1 MKPKKSYHVSVV
13 IRRMAAHM
21 WKQDKAQYGRIAA
34 YTVVA
39 AVYPFLAVFLPKI
52 AIGVLEQGGADAA
65 KRLVLS
71 MAGYFLAAGILVVLV
86 RYLDAY
92 ISTRNMRIRLLYLG
106 ELSDRIQTM
115 DYCHHEN
122 AGFFEE
128 YQKGMNA
135 GSNNSNG
142 IEGLY
147 NKLSQIGAKLLTL
160 IGMVI
165 MAGALSPV
173 LLLSL
178 IVHVAV
184 ILWTS
189 KLTHDYEYS
198 KKEEMAKAGRRIGY
212 YQRTTQDFS
221 YGKDIRIFNLRK
233 RIMDNYQEE
242 INAHQRLFAS
252 IKNREF
258 LLGLCGIVTL
268 LISNV
273 LTYGILVQNVL
284 HGMSVSSF
292 TMYTAMVVS
301 LMALML
307 EFGKDLAFIW
317 NEGEYVNDFYRLL
330 DAPLVVEGEKTAAD
344 VLKRE
349 TKTVYSAAKPRDK
362 HWKAGAKA
370 GNHNTLELVFDHVT
384 FRYPGT
390 EKNIFTDLNFTIHS
404 GERLAVVGVN
414 GAGKS
419 TLVKL
424 MTGLFAPTEGH
435 IYVNGV
441 DITTMKK
448 SELYSLYSAV
458 FQEVNVL
465 AFSIR
470 ENVAC
475 ASEHVDDERVKT
487 ALEKVGLWKK
497 VEGFEHGL
505 DQMMLKVIDENGT
518 DFSGGERQKLS
529 IARGLYKDAAMVIMD
544 EPTAALDALA
554 EAEIYENFSSL
565 VEGKTAVYISH
576 RLASTRFCDKIALFD
591 ADGLAEYGNHEE
603 LMEQKGKYYEMFMIQ
618 GKYYQEDA
626 VEKAAASLEQPAMN

>member
-1 MKPKKSYHVSVV
+1 MENNKKKIKKSYNVFAV
-13 IRRMAAHM
+13 IKRMMKHM
-21 WKQDKAQYGRIAA
+21 WEKDKAQYGRMAV
-34 YTVVA
+34 YTVIGA
-39 AVYPFLAVFLPKI
+39 LQPFLAVFLPKL
-52 AIGVLEQGGADAA
+52 AIGILEQGGEDAIRNLMIA
-65 KRLVLS
+65 
-71 MAGYFLAAGILVVLV
+71 MAGYFVAAGVIVTAV
-86 RYLDAY
+86 RYLSAY
-92 ISTRNMRIRLLYLG
+92 ISTRNMRIRIMYLG
-106 ELSDRIQTM
+106 ELSNRLQTM

-135 GSNNSNG
+135 GNGNVNG
-142 IEGLY
+142 IEGMY
-147 NKLSQIGAKLLTL
+147 NKLTTIGASFLTM
-160 IGMVI
+160 IGMVL

-178 IVHVAV
+178 VVHVAV

-198 KKEEMAKAGRRIGY
+198 KKEETSKAWRRLGY
-212 YQRTTQDFS
+212 YERTTLDFS
-221 YGKDIRIFNLRK
+221 YGKDIRIFNLRN
-233 RIMDNYQEE
+233 RIMDNYQAE
-242 INAHQRLFAS
+242 INAFVKLFAG
-252 IKNREF
+252 IKNKEF

-273 LTYGILVQNVL
+273 LTYGILVQEVIN
-284 HGMSVSSF
+284 GMPVSSF

-301 LMALML
+301 LMSLML
-307 EFGKDLAFIW
+307 ALGKDLAFIW

-330 DAPLVVEGEKTAAD
+330 DAPLVVEGERTAAEVFD
-344 VLKRE
+344 TTKVESGHKTLKQE
-349 TKTVYSAAKPRDK
+349 K
-362 HWKAGAKA
+362 
-370 GNHNTLELVFDHVT
+370 TLEIVFDHVT

-404 GERLAVVGVN
+404 GERLAIVGIN

-424 MTGLFAPTEGH
+424 MTGLFAPTEGT

-441 DITTMKK
+441 DITTLKK

-465 AFSIR
+465 AFTIR

-475 ASEHVDDERVKT
+475 ASENVDDERVKT
-487 ALEKVGLWKK
+487 ALDKVGLWNK
-497 VEGFEHGL
+497 VEYFENGL

-529 IARGLYKDAAMVIMD
+529 IARGLYKDAVMVIMD

-591 ADGLAEYGNHEE
+591 ANGLAEYGNHEE

-618 GKYYQEDA
+618 GKYYQKENA
-626 VEKAAASLEQPAMN
+626 EEAAAGKEMA

>member
-1 MKPKKSYHVSVV
+1 MEKTKKEPKKNYNVISV
-13 IRRMAAHM
+13 IKRMLVHM
-21 WKQDKAQYGRIAA
+21 WEQDRKQYGRLAV
-34 YTVVA
+34 YTLVG
-39 AVYPFLAVFLPKI
+39 AVYPFLGVFLPKI
-52 AIGVLEQGGADAA
+52 AIGILEKGGDNAIRD
-65 KRLVLS
+65 L
-71 MAGYFLAAGILVVLV
+71 FLAMAIYFVVAGILVTIV
-86 RYLDAY
+86 RYLAAY
-92 ISTRNMRIRLLYLG
+92 IQTRNMRIRIMYLG
-106 ELSDRIQTM
+106 ELSDRLQKI
-115 DYCHHEN
+115 DYCHHED
-122 AGFFEE
+122 AGFFEK
-128 YQKGMNA
+128 YQKAMNA
-135 GSNNSNG
+135 GNNNANG
-142 IEGLY
+142 IEGIY
-147 NKLSQIGAKLLTL
+147 NKLSGLLVTFLSLLGMVLLIGALNPILLVS
-160 IGMVI
+160 MV
-165 MAGALSPV
+165 
-173 LLLSL
+173 
-178 IVHVAV
+178 VHVAV

-198 KKEEMAKAGRRIGY
+198 KKEETSKAWRRMNY
-212 YQRTTQDFS
+212 YQKTTLDFS
-221 YGKDIRIFNLRK
+221 YGKDIRIFNVRK
-233 RIMDNYQEE
+233 RIMNNYQAE
-242 INAHQRLFAS
+242 IDAYVGLFAK

-273 LTYGILVQNVL
+273 LTYGILVQNVIN
-284 HGMSVSSF
+284 GMPVSSF

-301 LMALML
+301 LMNLML
-307 EFGKDLAFIW
+307 TFGKDLAFLW
-317 NEGEYVNDFYRLL
+317 NEGEYVHDFYKLL
-330 DAPLVVEGEKTAAD
+330 DEPSLIVEGDKTTAEVMNTTGLEK
-344 VLKRE
+344 K
-349 TKTVYSAAKPRDK
+349 
-362 HWKAGAKA
+362 
-370 GNHNTLELVFDHVT
+370 TLEIVFDHVT

-404 GERLAVVGVN
+404 GERLAIVGVN

-465 AFSIR
+465 AFTIR

-475 ASEHVDDERVKT
+475 ASEQVDDERVKE

-529 IARGLYKDAAMVIMD
+529 IARALYKDAAMVIMD

-591 ADGLAEYGNHEE
+591 ADGLAEYGNHDE
-603 LMEQKGKYYEMFMIQ
+603 LMEAKGKYYEMFMIQ
-618 GKYYQEDA
+618 GKYYQEENAEA
-626 VEKAAASLEQPAMN
+626 VREAAAGKEMA

>member
-1 MKPKKSYHVSVV
+1 MKKNKEKSKKNYNVFIV
-13 IRRMAAHM
+13 IKRMLKHM
-21 WKQDKAQYGRIAA
+21 WNQDRAQYGRIAF

-39 AVYPFLAVFLPKI
+39 AIYPFMGVFLPKI
-52 AIGVLEQGGADAA
+52 AIGILEQGGENAT
-65 KRLVLS
+65 RNLILT
-71 MAGYFLAAGILVVLV
+71 MAGYFVAAGVLV
-86 RYLDAY
+86 TLIKYLDAY
-92 ISTRNMRIRLLYLG
+92 ITTRNMRIRLLYLG
-106 ELSDRIQTM
+106 QLSNRLQTI

-135 GSNNSNG
+135 GNNNSNG

-147 NKLSQIGAKLLTL
+147 NKLAQLGAKLLTL

-178 IVHVAV
+178 VVHVVV

-198 KKEEMAKAGRRIGY
+198 KKEETSKAWRRLGY
-212 YQRTTQDFS
+212 YQRTTLDFS

-233 RIMDNYQEE
+233 RIMDNYQLELD
-242 INAHQRLFAS
+242 AYVKLFAG

-273 LTYGILVQNVL
+273 LTYGILVQNVIN
-284 HGMSVSSF
+284 GMSVSSF

-307 EFGKDLAFIW
+307 DFGRDLAFIR

-330 DAPLVVEGEKTAAD
+330 DASLVVEGEKTAAD
-344 VLKRE
+344 VLDN
-349 TKTVYSAAKPRDK
+349 DK
-362 HWKAGAKA
+362 EGK
-370 GNHNTLELVFDHVT
+370 TLEIVFDHVT

-390 EKNIFTDLNFTIHS
+390 EKNIFTDLNFKIHS
-404 GERLAVVGVN
+404 GERLAIVGIN

-424 MTGLFAPTEGH
+424 MTGLFAPTEGT
-435 IYVNGV
+435 IYINGV
-441 DITTMKK
+441 DITTIKK

-465 AFSIR
+465 AFTLR

-475 ASEHVDDERVKT
+475 ASENVDDERVKE
-487 ALEKVGLWKK
+487 ALDKVGLWKK
-497 VEGFEHGL
+497 IEGFDNGL

-529 IARGLYKDAAMVIMD
+529 IARGLYKNAAMVIMD

-603 LMEQKGKYYEMFMIQ
+603 LMELKGKYYEMFMIQ
-618 GKYYQEDA
+618 GKYYQEEHA
-626 VEKAAASLEQPAMN
+626 EAAREAAAGKEMA

>member
-1 MKPKKSYHVSVV
+1 MENNKEQTKKNYNVLAV
-13 IRRMAAHM
+13 IKRMLKHM
-21 WKQDKAQYGRIAA
+21 WQQDKKQYGRIAI
-34 YTVVA
+34 YSVVA
-39 AVYPFLAVFLPKI
+39 AIYHFMAVLLPKI
-52 AIGVLEQGGADAA
+52 AIGILEQGGENAIRNLILA
-65 KRLVLS
+65 
-71 MAGYFLAAGILVVLV
+71 MIGYFLAAGVLAVLV

-106 ELSDRIQTM
+106 ELANRLQTI

-122 AGFFEE
+122 AAFFEE

-135 GSNNSNG
+135 GNNNSNG

-147 NKLSQIGAKLLTL
+147 NKLSLIGAKLLTL
-160 IGMVI
+160 VGMVI

-178 IVHVAV
+178 VVHVAV

-198 KKEEMAKAGRRIGY
+198 KKEETSKAGRRIGY
-212 YQRTTQDFS
+212 YQKTTLDFS

-233 RIMDNYQEE
+233 RIMDNYQAE
-242 INAHQRLFAS
+242 IDAHLKLFAG

-258 LLGLCGIVTL
+258 LLSLCGIVTL
-268 LISNV
+268 LASNL

-284 HGMSVSSF
+284 DGMSVSSF
-292 TMYTAMVVS
+292 TMYTTMVVS

-307 EFGKDLAFIW
+307 DFGKDLAFIW
-317 NEGEYVNDFYRLL
+317 NEGEYVNDFYRML
-330 DAPLVVEGEKTAAD
+330 DAPLVIEGEKTAEE
-344 VLKRE
+344 VLKNSKKNI
-349 TKTVYSAAKPRDK
+349 T
-362 HWKAGAKA
+362 
-370 GNHNTLELVFDHVT
+370 TLEIIFDHVT

-404 GERLAVVGVN
+404 GERLAIVGVN

-435 IYVNGV
+435 IYINGV
-441 DITTMKK
+441 DITTLKK
-448 SELYSLYSAV
+448 RELYSLYSAV

-465 AFSIR
+465 AFTIR

-475 ASEHVDDERVKT
+475 TSEHVDDERVKT
-487 ALEKVGLWKK
+487 ALDKVGLWKK
-497 VEGFEHGL
+497 VEGFENGL

-603 LMEQKGKYYEMFMIQ
+603 LMEQRGKYYDMFMIQ
-618 GKYYQEDA
+618 GKYYQEENIEA
-626 VEKAAASLEQPAMN
+626 AKEAAAGKEMA

>member
-1 MKPKKSYHVSVV
+1 MENKKEQSKKSYNVFVV
-13 IRRMAAHM
+13 IKRMMVHM
-21 WKQDKAQYGRIAA
+21 WMQDKKQYGRMAV
-34 YTVVA
+34 YTVIG
-39 AVYPFLAVFLPKI
+39 AVYPFLSVFLPKI
-52 AIGVLEQGGADAA
+52 AIGILEQGGENAIRNLILA
-65 KRLVLS
+65 
-71 MAGYFLAAGILVVLV
+71 MAGYFVVAGSMVTVV
-86 RYLDAY
+86 RYLANY
-92 ISTRNMRIRLLYLG
+92 ISTRNMRIRLNYLG
-106 ELSDRIQTM
+106 QLSDRLQTM

-135 GSNNSNG
+135 GNNNANG

-147 NKLSQIGAKLLTL
+147 NKITTIGARFLTL
-160 IGMVI
+160 VGMVI

-178 IVHVAV
+178 VVHVAV

-198 KKEEMAKAGRRIGY
+198 KKEETSRAWRRIGY
-212 YQRTTQDFS
+212 YQRTTLDFS
-221 YGKDIRIFNLRK
+221 YGKDIRIFNLRN
-233 RIMDNYQEE
+233 RIMDNYQTE
-242 INAHQRLFAS
+242 IDAFVKLFAK
-252 IKNREF
+252 IKNQEF
-258 LLGLCGIVTL
+258 LLSLCGIVTL

-273 LTYGILVQNVL
+273 LTYGILIQNVMN
-284 HGMSVSSF
+284 GMPVSSF

-307 EFGKDLAFIW
+307 EFGQDLAFIW

-344 VLKRE
+344 VL
-349 TKTVYSAAKPRDK
+349 
-362 HWKAGAKA
+362 
-370 GNHNTLELVFDHVT
+370 GNNNEKKTLEIVFDHVN

-404 GERLAVVGVN
+404 GERLAIVGVN

-424 MTGLFAPTEGH
+424 MTGLFAPTEGK
-435 IYVNGV
+435 ITVNGV
-441 DITTMKK
+441 DITTLRK

-465 AFSIR
+465 AFTIR
-470 ENVAC
+470 ENVSC
-475 ASEHVDDERVKT
+475 TSEGADDERVKD
-487 ALEKVGLWKK
+487 ALEKVGLWNK
-497 VEGFEHGL
+497 VKGFENGL

-591 ADGLAEYGNHEE
+591 ADGLAEYGNHDE

-618 GKYYQEDA
+618 GKYYQEENA
-626 VEKAAASLEQPAMN
+626 EAEAAAGKEMA

>member
-1 MKPKKSYHVSVV
+1 MENIKEKSKKSYNVFAV
-13 IRRMAAHM
+13 IKRMMKHM
-21 WKQDKAQYGRIAA
+21 WKQDRAQYGRIAV
-34 YTVVA
+34 YTVIGA
-39 AVYPFLAVFLPKI
+39 LQPFLAVFLPKL
-52 AIGVLEQGGADAA
+52 AIGILEQGGEHAIRNLLIA
-65 KRLVLS
+65 
-71 MAGYFLAAGILVVLV
+71 MAGYFVVAGVLVTVV
-86 RYLDAY
+86 RYLASY
-92 ISTRNMRIRLLYLG
+92 IQTRNMRIRILYLG
-106 ELSDRIQTM
+106 ELSERLQTM

-135 GSNNSNG
+135 GNSNANG
-142 IEGLY
+142 IEGMY
-147 NKLSQIGAKLLTL
+147 NKVTTIGASFLTL
-160 IGMVI
+160 IGMVL

-178 IVHVAV
+178 VVHVAV

-198 KKEEMAKAGRRIGY
+198 KKEETSKAWRRIGY
-212 YQRTTQDFS
+212 YERTTLDFS
-221 YGKDIRIFNLRK
+221 YGKDIRIFNLRN
-233 RIMDNYQEE
+233 RIMDNYQAE
-242 INAHQRLFAS
+242 INTMVKLFAG

-273 LTYGILVQNVL
+273 LTYGILVRQVVN
-284 HGMSVSSF
+284 GMPVSSF
-292 TMYTAMVVS
+292 TMYTAMTVS
-301 LMALML
+301 LMSLML

-330 DAPLVVEGEKTAAD
+330 DAPLTVEGDKTAAE
-344 VLKRE
+344 VLDTTEVESQCK
-349 TKTVYSAAKPRDK
+349 KLNQGK
-362 HWKAGAKA
+362 
-370 GNHNTLELVFDHVT
+370 TLEIVFDHVT

-390 EKNIFTDLNFTIHS
+390 DKNIFTDLNFTIHS
-404 GERLAVVGVN
+404 GERLAIVGIN

-424 MTGLFAPTEGH
+424 MTGLFAPTEGK

-441 DITTMKK
+441 DITILKK

-465 AFSIR
+465 AFTIR

-475 ASEHVDDERVKT
+475 DSENVDDERVKT
-487 ALEKVGLWKK
+487 ALDKVGLWHK
-497 VEGFEHGL
+497 VENFEHGL

-618 GKYYQEDA
+618 GKYYQEENA
-626 VEKAAASLEQPAMN
+626 KEEAAAGKEMA

>member
-1 MKPKKSYHVSVV
+1 MESNKKESKKAYRVTIV
-13 IRRMAAHM
+13 IKRMLKNM
-21 WKQDKAQYGRIAA
+21 WEQDRKQFGRIAA
-34 YTVVA
+34 YTLVA
-39 AVYPFLAVFLPKI
+39 ASYPFMGVFLPKL
-52 AIGVLEQGGADAA
+52 AIGILELGGENAA
-65 KRLVLS
+65 RNLFLS
-71 MAGYFLAAGILVVLV
+71 MGAYFILAGILVTTVK
-86 RYLDAY
+86 YLSAY
-92 ISTRNMRIRLLYLG
+92 ITTRNMRLRLRYIGLMSNRL
-106 ELSDRIQTM
+106 QTI
-115 DYCHHEN
+115 DYCYHEDASFFEKYEKGFN
-122 AGFFEE
+122 AG
-128 YQKGMNA
+128 
-135 GSNNSNG
+135 NNNDNG

-147 NKLSQIGAKLLTL
+147 NKLSMLPAKLVTL

-173 LLLSL
+173 LLVSL
-178 IVHVAV
+178 VVHVAV
-184 ILWTS
+184 IMWTS

-198 KKEEMAKAGRRIGY
+198 KKEETAKAWRRMGY
-212 YQRTTQDFS
+212 YQKTTLDFS

-242 INAHQRLFAS
+242 INAYVTLVADIRN
-252 IKNREF
+252 KEF

-268 LISNV
+268 LVSNV

-284 HGMSVSSF
+284 AGMSVSSF
-292 TMYTAMVVS
+292 TMYTSMVVS

-307 EFGKDLAFIW
+307 DFGKDIAFIR
-317 NEGEYVNDFYRLL
+317 NEGEYVNDFYRFM
-330 DAPLVVEGEKTAAD
+330 DEPLVVEGEKTTAD
-344 VLKRE
+344 VFKS
-349 TKTVYSAAKPRDK
+349 TTVEDK
-362 HWKAGAKA
+362 
-370 GNHNTLELVFDHVT
+370 TLEIVFDHVT

-390 EKNIFTDLNFTIHS
+390 EKNIFTDLNFTIHA
-404 GERLAVVGVN
+404 GERLAIVGIN

-435 IYVNGV
+435 IYINGV
-441 DITTMKK
+441 DITSLRK

-465 AFSIR
+465 AFTIR

-475 ASEHVDDERVKT
+475 ASEDVDDARVQE
-487 ALEKVGLWKK
+487 ALEKVGLWNK
-497 VEGFEHGL
+497 VENFEHGL

-591 ADGLAEYGNHEE
+591 ADGLEEYGNHEE

-618 GKYYQEDA
+618 GKYYQEENAEA
-626 VEKAAASLEQPAMN
+626 VREAAAGKETV